1 MSLLRSFS
9 TGVSGLNA
17 HYNALNVTAHNLAN
31 VETKGYVRQQV
42 VHKDG
47 GYNTIGQRGN
57 SILQVGSGVDILA
70 VRQVRDIFLDKSY
83 RLENGRYQFYQVQ
96 SQAVSEIEN
105 IIGELD
111 GVAFANSLEDLWTSI
126 QELSKQP
133 DSIVARTSL
142 VQSSVSFIERAE
154 VIWNQLRDYQLNLNT
169 QIVNEVNRIN
179 EIANE
184 ISLISDKIR
193 YFESNGIERA
203 NDYRDARNL
212 LLDELGNMIAITYSE
227 DRTGELTV
235 YAEGV
240 PLVTPEITYT
250 IGTKEIVGTGLLVP
264 VWDHLKGQEV
274 FNLDKPA
281 SSQYNTDI
289 GSLKGLLYTRG
300 NRMANYTD
308 IPVRDRYESEADF
321 IEAVKVYNNTVDASV
336 IMKAQAGFD
345 QLIHSIVTGINDILC
360 PNVEADYYLPGDTQV
375 HKGQAL
381 SPDAP
386 KGMDANASTG
396 TELFS
401 RKRVPRYEEVEV
413 EVEVDGNMVTQ
424 TLRIYK
430 EENKNEIISLY
441 SLGEIEVN
449 PEILANYSK
458 IPLSSGAGTDD
469 YDMEAVQKLL
479 DLWQDPKL
487 KLSPN
492 TLTEYGFQG
501 YYAAFVGDV
510 ATNGQQ
516 FETISQNQRSMVNS
530 IDNLRQQSLGVSTD
544 EELSNLIM
552 YQHSYNASARYISV
566 IDEMLEHVIMR
577 LG

>member
-17 HYNALNVTAHNLAN
+17 HYNALNTTAHNLAN

-42 VHKDG
+42 LHKDSAYNNI
-47 GYNTIGQRGN
+47 GYRGKAL
-57 SILQVGSGVDILA
+57 LQVGHGVDIA
-70 VRQVRDIFLDKSY
+70 SVRQVRDIFLDKSY
-83 RLENGRYQFYQVQ
+83 RLENGRQQFYQVQ
-96 SQAVSEIEN
+96 NQATSEIEN
-105 IIGELD
+105 ILGELD
-111 GVAFANSLEDLWTSI
+111 GVAFSQSLEDLWTSI

-133 DSIVARTSL
+133 DSIVTRTSL
-142 VQSSVSFIERAE
+142 VQSSVSFIERAQ
-154 VIWNQLRDYQLNLNT
+154 VIWNQLRDYQVNLNT
-169 QIVNEVNRIN
+169 QIINEVDRIN
-179 EIANE
+179 QIANE
-184 ISLISDKIR
+184 ISLINDQIR
-193 YFESNGIERA
+193 YAESNGLENA

-212 LLDELGNMIAITYSE
+212 LLDELGNMISISFSE
-227 DRTGELTV
+227 DRIGEVTV

-240 PLVTPEITYT
+240 PLVTPEHVYKMT
-250 IGTKEIVGTGLLVP
+250 TKEITGTGLLVP
-264 VWDHLKGQEV
+264 VWEHLKDQEV

-281 SSQYNTDI
+281 SSQHNTDI

-300 NRMANYTD
+300 NKVANYTD
-308 IPVRDRYESEADF
+308 IPVRDRYNSEQEFLDD
-321 IEAVKVYNNTVDASV
+321 VKRYNNTIDSSV

-345 QLIHSIVTGINDILC
+345 QLIHSIVTGINDILA
-360 PNVEADYYLPGDTQV
+360 PNTDVDYYDGKGDLL
-375 HKGQAL
+375 HGQML

-401 RKRVPRYEEVEV
+401 RKRLPRYDEVQV
-413 EVEVDGNMVTQ
+413 EVEVDGNMVSQ
-424 TLRIYK
+424 TIRLYN
-430 EENKNEIISLY
+430 EENTNEIHTLY
-441 SLGEIEVN
+441 SIGEIEVN

-469 YDMEAVQKLL
+469 YDMEAVMKLVN
-479 DLWQDPKL
+479 LWQDPKL

-501 YYAAFVGDV
+501 YYTAFVGDV

-516 FETISQNQRSMVNS
+516 FDTISKNQRSMVNS
-530 IDNLRQQSLGVSTD
+530 IDNLRQQTLGVSTD
-544 EELSNLIM
+544 EELSNLIS